1 MEKESRK
8 ISFLKDKKGKGRK
21 KGNEMIQKNY
31 CFADVVVQARYRDS
45 YMEELCKKYETDL
58 PEQFVIEVTEEGVRK
73 EEKNSSD
80 KELPFGYLESLAFYR
95 QFCEKAVEKNI
106 LLFHS
111 SVVAVDGEAYIF
123 TAPSGTGKST
133 HTALW
138 RKVFGHRAVM
148 INDDKPLLK
157 IEQDAVWVYGTPW
170 DGKHRIS
177 TNTKARVRAVCILQ
191 RGEENEIH
199 RENFYEAYPFILK
212 QTYLPNEEMGMKKTL
227 ELVNQFMG
235 RVPVYTMKCTI
246 SEEAARMAYQTMKLQ
261 N

>member
-1 MEKESRK
+1 
-8 ISFLKDKKGKGRK
+8 
-21 KGNEMIQKNY
+21 MIQKNY

-45 YMEELCKKYETDL
+45 YMNDLCQAYETNL

-73 EEKNSSD
+73 EERNNTGS
-80 KELPFGYLESLAFYR
+80 EFPYGYLESLSFYR
-95 QFCEKAVEKNI
+95 QFCEKAVENNI

-111 SVVAVDGEAYIF
+111 SVVAVDGEAFLF

-157 IEQDAVWVYGTPW
+157 IETDAVWVYGTPW
-170 DGKHRIS
+170 DGKHRLS
-177 TNTKARVRAVCILQ
+177 TNTKAKVKAVCILQ

-199 RENFYEAYPFILK
+199 QESFYEAYPWILK
-212 QTYLPNEEMGMKKTL
+212 QTYLPDEEMGMKKTL
-227 ELVNQFMG
+227 ELVNQFMEQI
-235 RVPVYTMKCTI
+235 PVYTMKCNI
-246 SEEAARMAYQTMKLQ
+246 SDEAAQMAYQAMKAQ
-261 N
+261 ES